1 MIERVHGIQ
10 NLVIENAKWM
20 GWNLFLAFIP
30 LIIALILFN
39 KDFWKGPFLNKIVT
53 FIVFL
58 IFYFFLPNAPY
69 VLSDVI
75 HLIRQI
81 RDFRYF
87 RINDNQIILILIPQY
102 ILFFFLGFSCYVLA
116 FQKFLHWLLEIEFLK
131 IEISNFIITIIKI
144 VNPFI
149 MSIGI
154 FLGRYYRF
162 NSWDL
167 ISKYDRIINKTL
179 EHFNR
184 IDFLVFVF
192 ITSITIFVGFEILS
206 IFYRSI
212 FKKMFE

>member
-1 MIERVHGIQ
+1 MVYRVQGIQ
-10 NLVIENAKWM
+10 NLIIKNAIWM

-30 LIIALILFN
+30 LLIALIVFN
-39 KDFWKGPFLNKIVT
+39 KNFWKGSLLNKIVT

-69 VLSDVI
+69 VLTDVI
-75 HLIRQI
+75 HLSRQI
-81 RDFRYF
+81 RDYRYF
-87 RINDNQIILILIPQY
+87 RINDTQIILILIPQY

-116 FQKFLHWLLEIEFLK
+116 FQKFLHWLLEIKLLK
-131 IEISNFIITIIKI
+131 IEVSNLIIAIIKI

-167 ISKYDRIINKTL
+167 ISNYDNIVNITL
-179 EHFNR
+179 EQFSK
-184 IDFLVFVF
+184 IDFFVF
-192 ITSITIFVGFEILS
+192 IFIISITIFVGFEILS